1 MDKILLQDVGSEII
15 SDATEAIQIKD
26 DMIELGFSSKAIDY
40 ICADLEQ
47 AIKIIRNSGIK
58 GYIYMVDRNDAM
70 ADRFDIPKYET
81 GLSVEALKECE
92 NTHLNAAIEGLEE
105 YLTRFVELIKTIIEK
120 LKSWCQTI
128 LSFRKFHLDYISKN
142 LERLSMLQPDT
153 KVGGVMGYKD
163 ASKLLN
169 AIEEV
174 HKYVKSI
181 PDNPNTQVSQNGNLL
196 KVMTDLC
203 LKYEPGE
210 DGTFY
215 VNNAEVGIAERY
227 PIKELCTLTE
237 AGWSASSAKDFAK
250 KLTQQDSQKQ
260 FKEIIATAE
269 RHGKYVSE
277 FQIDVVK
284 QAKEPKRD
292 STSAAMV
299 RSHGSVVRM
308 LSKFA
313 TTEHQAVLHC
323 CKTAR
328 GLISVTPPLK

>member
-1 MDKILLQDVGSEII
+1 MDRILLQDVGSEII

-120 LKSWCQTI
+120 LKSWCKTI

-163 ASKLLN
+163 ASKLLD

-174 HKYVKSI
+174 HKYIKSI
-181 PDNPNTQVSQNGNLL
+181 PDNPNTQVSQNGKLL

-237 AGWSASSAKDFAK
+237 AGWSASSAKAFAK
-250 KLTQQDSQKQ
+250 KLTQQDSQQQ

-323 CKTAR
+323 CKTVR

>member
-1 MDKILLQDVGSEII
+1 MDRILLQDVGSEII

-120 LKSWCQTI
+120 LKSWCKTI

-237 AGWSASSAKDFAK
+237 AGWSASSAKAFAK
-250 KLTQQDSQKQ
+250 KLTQQDSQQQ

-323 CKTAR
+323 CKTVR